1 MSDERCTLVS
11 GNWKMHK
18 DHLEALKLVRDLA
31 ALFRVTRAPEGR
43 EVSVHPPF
51 TSLRTVQIAL
61 ESEHI
66 PLALGAQNCH
76 YEDEGAFTG
85 EVSATMLAKMNVA
98 YVIAGHSERR
108 ARYGETDA
116 LVRSKVDAILAHQMT
131 PILCVGESLEER
143 QAEHAFEFVKQ
154 QVTAVLSNRSA
165 ESVANVVVAYE
176 PLWAIEAGQTA
187 STKDVETMCRAIRE
201 EVERFSGARAAASI
215 RLQYGGSVTPETA
228 GALLAAENVDGL
240 LVGAESLDAAQF
252 FGIVSAR
259 D

>member
-1 MSDERCTLVS
+1 MVDERRTLVS
-11 GNWKMHK
+11 GNWKMHEN
-18 DHLEALKLVRDLA
+18 HLEALKLVRDLA
-31 ALFRVTRAPEGR
+31 ALFRETSAPEGR
-43 EVSVHPPF
+43 EVSIHPSF
-51 TSLRTVQIAL
+51 TSLGTVQIAL
-61 ESEHI
+61 ESKRI
-66 PLALGAQNCH
+66 PLALGAQSCH
-76 YEDEGAFTG
+76 HEDEGAFTG
-85 EVSATMLAKMNVA
+85 EVSPAMLAKLNVA

-116 LVRSKVDAILAHQMT
+116 LVRSKVDAILDHQMT
-131 PILCVGESLEER
+131 PILCVGESLAER

-176 PLWAIEAGQTA
+176 PLWAIGAGQTA

>member
-108 ARYGETDA
+108 ARYCETDA

-154 QVTAVLSNRSA
+154 QVIAVLSNRSA

-176 PLWAIEAGQTA
+176 PLWAIGAGQTA

-201 EVERFSGARAAASI
+201 RSNASREPGLRRRSASSTAVRSPPKLLGHSSQRKTLTACSSERKASTLRSSSGS
-215 RLQYGGSVTPETA
+215 
-228 GALLAAENVDGL
+228 
-240 LVGAESLDAAQF
+240 
-252 FGIVSAR
+252 
-259 D
+259 